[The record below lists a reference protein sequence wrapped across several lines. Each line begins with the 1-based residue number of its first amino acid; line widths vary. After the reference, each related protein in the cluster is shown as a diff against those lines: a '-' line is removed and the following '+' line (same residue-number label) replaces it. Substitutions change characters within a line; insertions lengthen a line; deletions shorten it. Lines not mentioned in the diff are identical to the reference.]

1 MKRKR
6 KKSRIIGIW
15 VQLRK
20 NKLAV
25 VSLIVL
31 ILLILIAIFGKYIA
45 PYTYDEINSS
55 NPFSGST
62 AKNLLGTDKM
72 GRDVLSRLIYGTSQ
86 SMQMGVISVAIA
98 AAIGIT
104 IGSVAGYFGGWA
116 DNLSMR
122 LLDIY
127 QAIPMLLLCITL
139 AAILGPSLQNAILA
153 LGIGTVPGYARI
165 MRAAVL
171 TVREKEYIEASKAI
185 NSGNFWIIIRHIIPN
200 AMAPMIVQI
209 TMGVGICILAG
220 ASLSFVGLGVQPPI
234 PEWGAMISDARG
246 VMRDHP
252 TLALYPGM
260 CIMISVLACNML
272 GDGLRDALDPR
283 QKN

>member
-1 MKRKR
+1 MYYPCGNFRT
-6 KKSRIIGIW
+6 KS
-15 VQLRK
+15 
-20 NKLAV
+20 A
-25 VSLIVL
+25 
-31 ILLILIAIFGKYIA
+31 
-45 PYTYDEINSS
+45 
-55 NPFSGST
+55 
-62 AKNLLGTDKM
+62 
-72 GRDVLSRLIYGTSQ
+72 
-86 SMQMGVISVAIA
+86 
-98 AAIGIT
+98 
-104 IGSVAGYFGGWA
+104 
-116 DNLSMR
+116 
-122 LLDIY
+122 
-127 QAIPMLLLCITL
+127 
-139 AAILGPSLQNAILA
+139 NAILA

-185 NSGNFWIIIRHIIPN
+185 NASNFWIIIRHIIPN

-209 TMGVGICILAG
+209 TMGVGVCILAG

-234 PEWGAMISDARG
+234 PEWGTMISDARG

-252 TLALYPGM
+252 TLALYPGL